1 MLSAVA
7 PAAIIHFVPTE
18 NNQDWA
24 TSYSAT
30 GAQNKTVS
38 KPAARKCESY
48 SDLELFTKLTD
59 PASDEPPDWVPK
71 TPPEAALSVLV
82 IVASGQLATACT
94 QSGLAETEW
103 NLDVPIQ
110 VTITLGTAAGIGLAF
125 LMLRRVHPDLAELLF
140 ARGMTGIFV
149 KLSIVFGVMSGLG
162 LSAVILQSIVSIK
175 AHLGLDDKLPG
186 RTFEGVRA
194 GFK

>member
-1 MLSAVA
+1 M
-7 PAAIIHFVPTE
+7 FVPARRQASLSPSGTAIKALKYLAQAYCLDE
-18 NNQDWA
+18 LLQQVQD
-24 TSYSAT
+24 S
-30 GAQNKTVS
+30 V
-38 KPAARKCESY
+38 R
-48 SDLELFTKLTD
+48 EL
-59 PASDEPPDWVPK
+59 
-71 TPPEAALSVLV
+71 
-82 IVASGQLATACT
+82 SGTQL
-94 QSGLAETEW
+94 